1 DDDRDERCEQTA
13 DRHDELHEIAPGA
26 GSERL
31 DEHTDDGRAEDDEHR
46 QRQAVLDR
54 GRRNARG
61 GDHLL
66 VPSAAGTGCVGFG
79 SVTPTWCMV
88 RVTAGEITSSTGFGK
103 KPRTSRIAITGATTH
118 ASRFCMSGVR
128 STNAPSG
135 RGPV

>member
-1 DDDRDERCEQTA
+1 RVHRRHRGELAGGARD
-13 DRHDELHEIAPGA
+13 G
-26 GSERL
+26 
-31 DEHTDDGRAEDDEHR
+31 
-46 QRQAVLDR
+46 
-54 GRRNARG
+54 G

-66 VPSAAGTGCVGFG
+66 VPSAAGTGSVGFG

-88 RVTAGEITSSTGFGK
+88 RATAGEITSSTGFGK

-135 RGPV
+135 RGPVIIRW